1 MLSIKECAEFLSQW
15 GDLALTCWLA
25 QLNMTKETR
34 KEGEC
39 EEKGKINIPIV
50 TANISILAK

>member
-1 MLSIKECAEFLSQW
+1 
-15 GDLALTCWLA
+15 
-25 QLNMTKETR
+25 MTKETR
-34 KEGEC
+34 KERER